1 MLWHEVKVNH
11 HCFPHG
17 SPVISELCCVCVCS
31 VESDSL
37 RPHGLQ
43 PARLLCPWNFPGKIL
58 EWVAVSYSRLFQNH
72 SSKKLL
78 FCHWITFS
86 IYFFKKSIDQEFM
99 QLFLYFLL
107 CSTDLQVYSY
117 ASIIHL
123 NYDSFQL
130 NLEFR

>member
-11 HCFPHG
+11 HGFPHG
-17 SPVISELCCVCVCS
+17 SPVISELCCMCECS

-43 PARLLCPWNFPGKIL
+43 PARLLCPWNFPGKNTG
-58 EWVAVSYSRLFQNH
+58 VGCPF
-72 SSKKLL
+72 LL
-78 FCHWITFS
+78 QVISEPFIKDTALLPLN
-86 IYFFKKSIDQEFM
+86 YLRNLFFKKVNRSRILW
-99 QLFLYFLL
+99 LFLYFLP

-123 NYDSFQL
+123 NYNSFQL

>member
-31 VESDSL
+31 AESDSL
-37 RPHGLQ
+37 WPHGLQ
-43 PARLLCPWNFPGKIL
+43 PARLFCPWNFPGINTG
-58 EWVAVSYSRLFQNH
+58 VGCHFLFQVI
-72 SSKKLL
+72 SERFIKETALL
-78 FCHWITFS
+78 PLNYLP
-86 IYFFKKSIDQEFM
+86 IYFFKKSIDQEFVR
-99 QLFLYFLL
+99 LFLYFLL

-123 NYDSFQL
+123 NYNSFQL